1 MNSSV
6 RTVKKIFIKGGRKMN
21 KSMSLKNAKLLKKRR
36 RINKIRKQTNYVN
49 KTHRGVEPLI
59 LRENLKRKKKE
70 ELKSKKRNERT

>member
-1 MNSSV
+1 
-6 RTVKKIFIKGGRKMN
+6 MN

-70 ELKSKKRNERT
+70 KLKSKKRNEKT

>member
-1 MNSSV
+1 MNSFV

-49 KTHRGVEPLI
+49 KTHRGVEPLT